1 MFNTNKP
8 KKNYDTLTQTLLK
21 KMSEKDREFKE
32 KVIQQEMDSDEIA
45 EIISKRLLKLIEEK
59 ISIQ

>member
-21 KMSEKDREFKE
+21 RMSEKDKEKE
-32 KVIQQEMDSDEIA
+32 KVIQQEMDSDEI
-45 EIISKRLLKLIEEK
+45 EKKKTKRLLKLIEEK

>member
-21 KMSEKDREFKE
+21 RMSEKDKEKE